1 MQLLK
6 LHEYHFSCESSYRA
20 NPARFCSYYDNS
32 NSNGTNFLTIRQP
45 LVIGFMVAG
54 IIVGPHTPPF
64 SLIHEVDALNL
75 FAEIGVVLLLFTVG
89 MEFPINKLKKLE
101 EKP

>member
-1 MQLLK
+1 VNLPIEQILQDFAVIMIIATAMALI
-6 LHEYHFSCESSYRA
+6 FYR
-20 NPARFCSYYDNS
+20 
-32 NSNGTNFLTIRQP
+32 LIQP
-45 LVIGFMVAG
+45 LVIGFIVAG
-54 IIVGPHTPPF
+54 IIIGPHTPPL
-64 SLIHEVDALNL
+64 SLIHEVDAFNL